1 MSKKY
6 TIGIDFGTLSG
17 RAVVVDTASGDV
29 LGEAVYEYPH
39 AVIENELP
47 CGKKLPEMFALQH
60 PEDYLKTLGYV
71 IPEAMAK
78 AGACKEDVKA
88 VCVDF
93 TCCTLIPIYEDGTP
107 LCFDEKYKSE
117 PHAYV
122 KLWKHHASQPEADR
136 IIEVAKKRGEE
147 WLNIYGGKISSE
159 WAFPKMLEVLHHAP
173 EVYRDTY
180 RFMEA
185 ADWISLVLTGK
196 ETHSTPFAGYKAMWN
211 TESGFPSK
219 EYFAEVDPDFADVV
233 GTKWCDKV
241 DRMDGIAGLVNE
253 KGAELTGLA
262 VGTVVS
268 MPMPD
273 AHIAMYALN
282 IVEDKEL
289 LFVIGTSSCHIINS
303 KKKLDVPGICGYVKD
318 GLVPGYY
325 TYEAGQACVGDG
337 FDRFVKNYV
346 PESYTVEAR
355 ERGISIHKFLREK
368 AQGLKVGESGLIA
381 LTWFNG
387 NRNILVDADLS
398 GMIVG
403 LKINTRPEEIYRAII
418 EGTAFGT
425 RVIIDN
431 YTEHGI
437 EIGGICACGGISL
450 KDEMLM
456 QIYADVTNRPIRVT
470 STLQTASLGCA
481 VYAAYAAG
489 IYSSIPEA
497 AKNMSKP
504 AARVYYPDPEN
515 VKLYDRLYAEY
526 KKLHDYFGRG
536 ENDVMKKLTHFAEG
550 EQ

>member
-211 TESGFPSK
+211 TESGFPSR

-253 KGAELTGLA
+253 NGAELTGLA

-303 KKKLDVPGICGYVKD
+303 RKKLDVPGICGYVKD

-536 ENDVMKKLTHFAEG
+536 ENDVMKKLTHFADS

>member
-173 EVYRDTY
+173 EVYSDTY

-211 TESGFPSK
+211 TESGFPSR

-253 KGAELTGLA
+253 NGAELTGLA

-303 KKKLDVPGICGYVKD
+303 RKKLDVPGICGYVKD

-337 FDRFVKNYV
+337 FDRFVKNYI

-536 ENDVMKKLTHFAEG
+536 ENDVMKKLTHFADS

>member
-1 MSKKY
+1 MEKKY
-6 TIGIDFGTLSG
+6 TIGLDFGTLSG
-17 RAVVVDTASGDV
+17 RAVVVDTENGDV
-29 LGEAVYEYPH
+29 IGEAVLDYPH
-39 AVIENELP
+39 AVIEKELP

-60 PEDYLKTLGYV
+60 PQDYLDVIACV
-71 IPEAMAK
+71 IPKAIKEA
-78 AGACKEDVKA
+78 GVSKEEVKSI
-88 VCVDF
+88 CIDF

-107 LCFDEKYKSE
+107 VCFDEKYKSE

-122 KLWKHHASQPEADR
+122 KLWKHHASQPQADR
-136 IIEVAKKRGEE
+136 IIETAKRRGEQ
-147 WLNIYGGKISSE
+147 WLNIYGGRVSSE
-159 WAFPKMLEVLHHAP
+159 WAFPKMLEVLEKAP

-185 ADWISLVLTGK
+185 ADWLSLVLTGV
-196 ETHSTPFAGYKAMWN
+196 ETHSNPFAGYKAMWN
-211 TESGFPSK
+211 AEDGYPSRD
-219 EYFAEVDPDFADVV
+219 YFAELNPDFADVV
-233 GTKWCDKV
+233 GTKWSERV
-241 DRMDGIAGLVNE
+241 DGIDGIAGRVNK
-253 KGAELTGLA
+253 KGAELSGLA
-262 VGTVVS
+262 EGTVVA

-273 AHIAMYALN
+273 AHVAMYGLN
-282 IVEDKEL
+282 IVDDREML
-289 LFVIGTSSCHIINS
+289 LVIGTSSNQIINS
-303 KKKLDVPGICGYVKD
+303 KKKIDVKGICGYVKD
-318 GLVPGYY
+318 GFIPGYY
-325 TYEAGQACVGDG
+325 SYEAGQACVGDG

-346 PESYTVEAR
+346 PERYTVEAR
-355 ERGISIHKFLREK
+355 EKGISIHKLLREK
-368 AQGLKVGESGLIA
+368 AKALKVGESGLIC
-381 LTWFNG
+381 LDWFNG

-398 GMIVG
+398 GMLIG

-431 YTEHGI
+431 YIEHGI

-456 QIYADVTNRPIRVT
+456 QIYADVMNRQIRVT

-481 VYAAYAAG
+481 VYAAYAAR
-489 IYSSIPEA
+489 IYPTIAEA

-504 AARVYYPDPEN
+504 TAKVYYPDPEN
-515 VKLYDRLYAEY
+515 AKLYDRLYREY